1 MNHQLANFGSDYC
14 PLFQNFDRVSLVNAS
29 LTALQM
35 LECDKWIDIAK
46 NPSLQMDASNA
57 YSTSWYQKLMFWS

>member
-1 MNHQLANFGSDYC
+1 MNHQLANFGLDYC
-14 PLFQNFDRVSLVNAS
+14 PLSQISDRVSLVNAS

-35 LECDKWIDIAK
+35 LECEKWIGIAK
-46 NPSLQMDASNA
+46 NPSPQMDASNA